1 MRRSQALR
9 PLASILTIVGFALL
23 SALAVAQ
30 DEPEQPTLDTIE
42 SSIES
47 ERNRAAE
54 LERQS
59 ETIAAEAA
67 TLRRQQIETAAAMQ
81 DHEERLSAFEDSLQ
95 TLEEAVATIE
105 ERLHSDR
112 KQAIATLAALQRLAL
127 TPPESALFAEG
138 NPIDRARAAA
148 LLEQIYP
155 RLAAHAERMR
165 EDLADLAALR
175 DSITAQRAAAE
186 ETATAL
192 SAENETLATLAARK
206 EELLAETDAERAA
219 SEERIAQLA
228 DEAEDLRDLIAR
240 LAETE
245 PPASK
250 PETDD
255 EPEAEDEPG
264 AEDGPEAEG
273 EQVAALPD
281 APLPD
286 LEPEIRAFPTVP
298 GKLVMP
304 VRGDIVVGY
313 GGVTSTGEASRGIY
327 LETRPGAQVVVPYD
341 GQVVYAGEFRG
352 YGLILIVEHSDG
364 YHSLLAGLGR
374 VDARVGQW
382 VLAGEPAGAM
392 ATGTDNDPE
401 LYVELRRAGQP
412 IDPAPWL
419 GVVAGG

>member
-1 MRRSQALR
+1 MRRTRAL
-9 PLASILTIVGFALL
+9 PPIAAVLTILCLAFL

-30 DEPEQPTLDTIE
+30 DESEQPTLDTIE

-95 TLEEAVATIE
+95 TLEGAVATIE
-105 ERLHSDR
+105 QRLHSDR

-127 TPPESALFAEG
+127 TPPEATLFADG

-165 EDLADLAALR
+165 ADLADLAALR
-175 DSITAQRAAAE
+175 ETITAQRALAE

-192 SAENETLATLAARK
+192 STENETLATLAARQ
-206 EELLAETDAERAA
+206 EELLAETAAERAE
-219 SEERIAQLA
+219 SEARIAQLA

-240 LAETE
+240 LEETE

-250 PETDD
+250 PNADD
-255 EPEAEDEPG
+255 EV
-264 AEDGPEAEG
+264 
-273 EQVAALPD
+273 QVASLPD
-281 APLPD
+281 APSTD
-286 LEPEIRAFPTVP
+286 LEPEMRAFPTDP
-298 GKLVMP
+298 GDLVMP
-304 VRGDIVVGY
+304 VRGAIVIGY
-313 GGVTSTGEASRGIY
+313 GGVTDAGEASRGIY
-327 LETRPGAQVVVPYD
+327 LATRPGAQVVVPFD
-341 GQVVYAGEFRG
+341 GRVVFAGPFRG

-392 ATGTDNDPE
+392 ATGTEKDPE

-419 GVVAGG
+419 GIVAGG

>member
-1 MRRSQALR
+1 MCRSPALC
-9 PLASILTIVGFALL
+9 PLVHVLTIVGLALL
-23 SALAVAQ
+23 SVPAVAQ
-30 DEPEQPTLDTIE
+30 NDPEQPTLDTIE

-95 TLEEAVATIE
+95 TLEDAVATIE

-240 LAETE
+240 LAEAE

-250 PETDD
+250 PETAA
-255 EPEAEDEPG
+255 EPEAEDE
-264 AEDGPEAEG
+264 PEAEG

-419 GVVAGG
+419 GIVAGG

>member
-1 MRRSQALR
+1 MRRSPALR
-9 PLASILTIVGFALL
+9 PFVSVLTIVGLALL
-23 SALAVAQ
+23 STPAAAQ

-47 ERNRAAE
+47 ERDRAAE

-81 DHEERLSAFEDSLQ
+81 DHEERLSAFEDSLR

-105 ERLHSDR
+105 RRLHADR
-112 KQAIATLAALQRLAL
+112 GQAIATLAALQRLAL

-138 NPIDRARAAA
+138 DPIDRARAAA

-165 EDLADLAALR
+165 GDLADLAALR

-186 ETATAL
+186 ETAAAL
-192 SAENETLATLAARK
+192 TAENETLATLAARQ

-245 PPASK
+245 PPAAK
-250 PETDD
+250 PETAG
-255 EPEAEDEPG
+255 EAEAD
-264 AEDGPEAEG
+264 G

-286 LEPEIRAFPTVP
+286 LEPDIRAFPAVP
-298 GKLVMP
+298 GELVMP
-304 VRGDIVVGY
+304 VRGDIVIGY
-313 GGVTSTGEASRGIY
+313 GGVTGTGEASRGIY

-392 ATGTDNDPE
+392 ATGTDKDPE

-419 GVVAGG
+419 GIVAGG

>member
-1 MRRSQALR
+1 MCRSPALC
-9 PLASILTIVGFALL
+9 PLVHVLTIVGLALL
-23 SALAVAQ
+23 SVPAVAQ
-30 DEPEQPTLDTIE
+30 NDPEQPTLDTIE

-47 ERNRAAE
+47 ERNRATE

-95 TLEEAVATIE
+95 TLEDAVATIE

-240 LAETE
+240 LAEAE

-250 PETDD
+250 PETAA
-255 EPEAEDEPG
+255 EPEAEDE
-264 AEDGPEAEG
+264 AEAEGEPEAEG

-419 GVVAGG
+419 GIVAGG

>member
-1 MRRSQALR
+1 MRRSPALR
-9 PLASILTIVGFALL
+9 LPAFILTIVGLALA
-23 SALAVAQ
+23 SNLAVAQ
-30 DEPEQPTLDTIE
+30 DEPAPPTLDTIE

-81 DHEERLSAFEDSLQ
+81 DHEERLSAFEDSLR

-105 ERLHSDR
+105 QRLHADR

-175 DSITAQRAAAE
+175 ESITAQRASAE

-192 SAENETLATLAARK
+192 TVENETLATLAARK
-206 EELLAETDAERAA
+206 EELLVETDAERAA
-219 SEERIAQLA
+219 SEQRIAQLA

-250 PETDD
+250 PE
-255 EPEAEDEPG
+255 AEND
-264 AEDGPEAEG
+264 
-273 EQVAALPD
+273 QVAALPD
-281 APLPD
+281 TPGPG
-286 LEPEIRAFPTVP
+286 LEPEMRAFPTVP
-298 GKLVMP
+298 GELVMP
-304 VRGDIVVGY
+304 VRGDVVVGY

-327 LETRPGAQVVVPYD
+327 LATRPGAQVVVPYD

-392 ATGTDNDPE
+392 ATGTDKDPE

-419 GVVAGG
+419 GIVAGG